1 MLPKNRSDKSRDLC
15 RIYQE
20 IYIMYKNI
28 YIWIHVCIYTRMYIY
43 VYVHMYIYKYKS
55 VTDREY
61 LGQIRGV

>member
-1 MLPKNRSDKSRDLC
+1 
-15 RIYQE
+15 
-20 IYIMYKNI
+20 MYKNI
-28 YIWIHVCIYTRMYIY
+28 YIWIHVCIYTLARMYIY